1 MCFKANS
8 PPEEIL
14 SVQRSS
20 IQYSKLKKEKKI
32 VRPVNSILPR
42 YIWSSNVPK
51 RYKKAKAK
59 KDIKGDKE
67 YLLLDR
73 YGSNSSD
80 IYEVD
85 GESSSG
91 TETEIP
97 PVHIDGD
104 NEDSSSS
111 TDIDAVVQEYKDRI
125 EVTTSKNFNE
135 QRPPTVMTSRILL
148 GIIMVVFVTSVFLSL
163 NITANNSN
171 ICWLTFI
178 ILCICLVAILLL
190 PRYTPEEQMNS
201 TFYVIVPYLGLISI
215 VLNVILATTLL
226 TDTWPG
232 ILFWIVAGE

>member
-1 MCFKANS
+1 M
-8 PPEEIL
+8 I
-14 SVQRSS
+14 
-20 IQYSKLKKEKKI
+20 
-32 VRPVNSILPR
+32 
-42 YIWSSNVPK
+42 
-51 RYKKAKAK
+51 
-59 KDIKGDKE
+59 DIKGDKE

-97 PVHIDGD
+97 PIHVDGD

-148 GIIMVVFVTSVFLSL
+148 AIIMVVFVTSVFLSL

-178 ILCICLVAILLL
+178 SKLETGDRIDKILINFIFSVLCICFVAILLL
-190 PRYTPEEQMNS
+190 PRYTPEEQTNS
-201 TFYVIVPYLGLISI
+201 TFYVVVPYLGLISI
-215 VLNVILATTLL
+215 ILNVILATTLL

-232 ILFWIVAGE
+232 ILFWIVAGKKSQINLRSSQEFIIRYQTYRCFISCNLKKYL